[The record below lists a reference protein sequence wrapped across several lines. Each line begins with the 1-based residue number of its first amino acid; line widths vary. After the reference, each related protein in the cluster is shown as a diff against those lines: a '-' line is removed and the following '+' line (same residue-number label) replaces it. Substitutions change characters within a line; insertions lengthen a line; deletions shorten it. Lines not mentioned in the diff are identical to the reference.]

1 MPQISVIVP
10 VYMAESYLAD
20 CIDSILNQTF
30 SDLEIIL
37 VNDGSPDGS
46 GAICDAYA
54 AREARVSVH
63 HQENQGQAAAR
74 NHALAL
80 AKGDW
85 ICFVDSDDLIHP
97 QMLQLLYDAAVKGNC
112 GISMCR
118 MLEAVELPE
127 SFMQPQQEQFAVAT
141 MDEETL
147 LGLHDAGQY
156 PSWVACGK
164 LIRRAFIERHPFTP
178 GRVYEDNA
186 AVCHW
191 VCEAEKMA
199 MMPHELYFYRGN
211 PDSTTKKAFSL
222 KRLDYLWA
230 LEEIIALYSRLGYL
244 QLRQRFVDRYV
255 EAAAGDCWM
264 VRQELNRPDIL
275 RQIERDLQ
283 KLLKKYKLQLS
294 REQTVRLLE
303 AMHPKL
309 VRLYYPMD
317 AVVGTLKET
326 GVSGL
331 MKKAAGKLRKGENP

>member
-10 VYMAESYLAD
+10 VYKAEAYLAA

-54 AREARVSVH
+54 AREDRVSVL

-74 NHALAL
+74 NHAMTL
-80 AKGDW
+80 AKGEW

-112 GISMCR
+112 GISMCQ

-127 SFMQPQQEQFAVAT
+127 SFLQPQKESFEVVT
-141 MDEETL
+141 MDEARL
-147 LGLHDAGQY
+147 VQLHDADQY
-156 PSWVACGK
+156 PSWVACAK
-164 LIRRAFIERHPFTP
+164 LIRRAYIEQHPFTP

-186 AVCHW
+186 AVCYW
-191 VCEAEKMA
+191 VCEAGQMA
-199 MMPHELYFYRGN
+199 MMPHKLYFYRGN

-230 LEEIIALYSRLGYL
+230 LEEIIALYSHLGYL

-264 VRQELNRPDIL
+264 VRQELNRPDVIK
-275 RQIERDLQ
+275 QIEQALRRLVN
-283 KLLKKYKLQLS
+283 KYGLELS
-294 REQTVRLLE
+294 KVQTVQLLE

-309 VRLYYPMD
+309 VRLYYPME
-317 AVVGTLKET
+317 AVGRTLKET
-326 GVSGL
+326 GLSGL
-331 MKKAAGKLRKGENP
+331 VKKATGKLRKGENP